1 MTDRIDHA
9 ALAAQMAR
17 DALSTSRSGAQVIAG
32 MLAATAQIHATLA
45 LDDQQRI
52 ANLIALAG
60 ASDSIRARQQAEEV
74 LYQPTPIQAGIDLPL
89 TPDIAA
95 ALGIKAVDHE

>member
-45 LDDQQRI
+45 LVDQQRI

>member
-1 MTDRIDHA
+1 MSDRIDHA
-9 ALAAQMAR
+9 ALAGQMAR

-32 MLAATAQIHATLA
+32 MLAATAQVHATLA
-45 LDDQQRI
+45 LVDQQRI

-95 ALGIKAVDHE
+95 ALGIKAVDDE